1 MNVVKK
7 QVSASLRLELE
18 AILQTHLNHFTT
30 PSKLINHKLL
40 YCNKW
45 AENKYAYLIPL
56 LYAECAELKYNID
69 NHTLLQV
76 NIINAPPDCVDQLF
90 HIDYLGDS
98 ISYFIPFVE
107 LTDLNGTAYLNFLD
121 PHNNIVYYNE
131 LLKMSAL
138 YLTQSEIILY
148 FAKLMLIL
156 NVDYE
161 FASANSDA
169 FALLQMPNYV
179 YHRGQKNK
187 SGKDRLMV
195 NILFSIN
202 NAYSYPIDE
211 IISDSEIDEI
221 DRSEEILQKRNLLH
235 LCTIKS
241 PTSLAFISSKGNSYH
256 AQEMCEGVTATQVE
270 PKTTTLYTKI
280 TT

>member
-7 QVSASLRLELE
+7 RISTNLQSELE
-18 AILQTHLNHFTT
+18 SILQTHLNHFTT

-45 AENKYAYLIPL
+45 EINKYAYLIPL
-56 LYAECAELKYNID
+56 LYAECGELKQD
-69 NHTLLQV
+69 LDKCTLLQI

-107 LTDLNGTAYLNFLD
+107 LTDLNGTAYLNFID
-121 PHNNIVYYNE
+121 PHNNLVYYND

-138 YLTQSEIILY
+138 YLTQPEIIAYLSNL
-148 FAKLMLIL
+148 KLKEQ
-156 NVDYE
+156 VDYE
-161 FASANSDA
+161 FVAANSEA
-169 FALLQMPNYV
+169 FGLLRMPNYV

-187 SGKDRLMV
+187 SGKDRLML

-202 NAYSYPIDE
+202 NAYEYPTQE
-211 IISDSEIDEI
+211 IIEDSEIDEI
-221 DRSEEILQKRNLLH
+221 QRADEIIKKRY
-235 LCTIKS
+235 I
-241 PTSLAFISSKGNSYH
+241 
-256 AQEMCEGVTATQVE
+256 
-270 PKTTTLYTKI
+270 
-280 TT
+280 

>member
-7 QVSASLRLELE
+7 QISANLRTELE
-18 AILQTHLNHFTT
+18 SVLKTHLNHFTN

-56 LYAECAELKYNID
+56 LYEECAELKHDID
-69 NHTLLQV
+69 NYTLLQI

-107 LTDLNGTAYLNFLD
+107 LSDLNGTAYLNFIN
-121 PHNNIVYYNE
+121 PHNNLLYYND

-138 YLTQSEIILY
+138 YLTQPEIIASLGN
-148 FAKLMLIL
+148 L
-156 NVDYE
+156 NLQEGRDYE
-161 FASANSDA
+161 FVAANSSE
-169 FALLQMPNYV
+169 FGLLRMPNYV
-179 YHRGQKNK
+179 YHRGQKNR
-187 SGKDRLMV
+187 SGKDRLML

-202 NAYSYPIDE
+202 NAYDYPVDE
-211 IISDSEIDEI
+211 IIEDSEIDEFQ
-221 DRSEEILQKRNLLH
+221 RAEEILRKR
-235 LCTIKS
+235 I
-241 PTSLAFISSKGNSYH
+241 
-256 AQEMCEGVTATQVE
+256 
-270 PKTTTLYTKI
+270 
-280 TT
+280 

>member
-1 MNVVKK
+1 VYIYRIERMNVTKK
-7 QVSASLRLELE
+7 QISANLRRELE
-18 AILQTHLNHFTT
+18 TVLKTHLNHFTT

-45 AENKYAYLIPL
+45 KENKYAYLIPL
-56 LYAECAELKYNID
+56 LYAECVELKED
-69 NHTLLQV
+69 LDKHTLLQI

-107 LTDLNGTAYLNFLD
+107 LSDLNGTAYLNFIN
-121 PHNNIVYYNE
+121 PHNNLLYYND

-138 YLTQSEIILY
+138 YLTQSEIVEYLST
-148 FAKLMLIL
+148 L
-156 NVDYE
+156 NLKETIDYE
-161 FASANSDA
+161 FKAANSDA
-169 FALLQMPNYV
+169 FALLRMPNYV

-202 NAYSYPIDE
+202 NAYPYPVDE
-211 IISDSEIDEI
+211 IIEDSEIDEFDRAANILKHRI
-221 DRSEEILQKRNLLH
+221 DKK
-235 LCTIKS
+235 TI
-241 PTSLAFISSKGNSYH
+241 
-256 AQEMCEGVTATQVE
+256 
-270 PKTTTLYTKI
+270 
-280 TT
+280 

>member
-7 QVSASLRLELE
+7 QISASLQLELE
-18 AILQTHLNHFTT
+18 TILQTHLNHFTT

-45 AENKYAYLIPL
+45 AVNKYAYLIPL
-56 LYAECAELKYNID
+56 LYTECPALQEDLDK
-69 NHTLLQV
+69 HTLLQI

-121 PHNNIVYYNE
+121 PHNNIVYYDE

-138 YLTQSEIILY
+138 YLTQSEIIDYL
-148 FAKLMLIL
+148 ANLQLTL
-156 NVDYE
+156 HLDYE
-161 FASANSDA
+161 FAAANSDA
-169 FALLQMPNYV
+169 FALLKMPNYV
-179 YHRGQKNK
+179 YHRGQKNR
-187 SGKDRLMV
+187 SGKPRYMV

-202 NAYSYPIDE
+202 NAYDYPTAE
-211 IISDSEIDEI
+211 IIEDSEVDEI
-221 DRSEEILQKRNLLH
+221 DRCEEILKKRHTFLE
-235 LCTIKS
+235 K
-241 PTSLAFISSKGNSYH
+241 
-256 AQEMCEGVTATQVE
+256 V
-270 PKTTTLYTKI
+270 
-280 TT
+280 